1 LPIIHTALPAEGKI
15 FKQKLGLKP
24 IGNLRSIS
32 LFGDG
37 NIVLVQSGVGKVSSA
52 VAVSYASGL
61 FPSSTDY
68 YLNVGIA
75 GSCNRSYALGRP
87 FLISKATDIA
97 TGRSY
102 YPDLILKSPWALENL
117 ATVDKPYYGEPLE
130 GIGLVDME
138 GSSFFQT
145 ALYFAESHRIHS
157 IKIVSDY
164 LEGKMCKANDV
175 ENWME
180 ISISEILHWLE
191 LHKYD
196 PSPTEIAHP
205 DYSSLL
211 EEIVTNLLLT
221 KTQGFELQKA
231 LDTFCKRRQ
240 TLPEFYKKFLYN
252 QDDIRDKEKGKL
264 KFKSLLAYL
273 YNE

>member
-1 LPIIHTALPAEGKI
+1 MPIIHTALPAEGKI

-32 LFGDG
+32 LFGEG
-37 NIVLVQSGVGKVSSA
+37 NTLLVQSGVGKVSTA
-52 VAVSYASGL
+52 TALSYASAL
-61 FPSSTDY
+61 FPKSTDY
-68 YLNVGIA
+68 FLNVGIA
-75 GSCNRSYALGRP
+75 GSCNRNYELGSP
-87 FLISKATDIA
+87 FLISKATDLA

-117 ATVDKPYYGEPLE
+117 ATVDKPYFGEALD
-130 GIGLVDME
+130 GFGLVDME

-145 ALYFAESHRIHS
+145 ALYFTESHRIHS

-164 LEGKMCKANDV
+164 LEGKLCKAEDV

-180 ISISEILHWLE
+180 MSIAGILQWLE
-191 LHKYD
+191 MHNDD
-196 PSPTEIAHP
+196 PSPTEISHP
-205 DYSSLL
+205 NYDSIL
-211 EEIVTNLLLT
+211 EEIMENLLLT

-231 LDTFCKRRQ
+231 IDTYCKRKQ
-240 TLPEFYKKFLYN
+240 ILPELYKKFLYN
-252 QDDIRDKEKGKL
+252 RDDIRDKEKGKL
-264 KFKSLLAYL
+264 KFKSLLTYL